1 MATSLKNPAAGP
13 DPSAPDR
20 PRDAVVNAFAGGLLE
35 LVQRA
40 QGGHRA
46 GLESLLLA
54 AAVDR
59 SHAGTVI
66 DLGAGVGAVGL
77 TIAARCPEARIVLVD
92 RDGRALACAGA
103 ALKRPA
109 NRTFADRV
117 EVRQADVDGPDLRG
131 LNRSVADLVVANPPF
146 HVAADRGCSPD
157 PARRAA
163 HVLGK
168 TGLQPWIES
177 MEMLLKSGGAAILIT
192 ASGRLDQVMRFME
205 HGFGGIDL
213 LPVQGR
219 PGRPASRVLVRAV
232 KGSRAPVR
240 LFPPLVLHGERGP
253 AYLHQIE
260 KVLRGRAGLSDVC
273 PGWRRKGAITEDDP

>member
-1 MATSLKNPAAGP
+1 MKSPAAGP
-13 DPSAPDR
+13 DPRAIER

-35 LVQRA
+35 IVQRA
-40 QGGHRA
+40 RGGHRA

-59 SHAGTVI
+59 NHDGTVV
-66 DLGAGVGAVGL
+66 DLGSGIGAVGL
-77 TIAARCPEARIVLVD
+77 TIAARCPGAQVVLVD
-92 RDGRALACAGA
+92 CDGRALACAEA
-103 ALKRPA
+103 ALRRPA
-109 NRTFADRV
+109 NRTFAHRV
-117 EVRQADVDGPDLRG
+117 EVRNADVDRPGLRG
-131 LNRSVADLVVANPPF
+131 LGSGVADIVVANPPF

-168 TGLQPWIES
+168 AGLQPWIEA
-177 MEMLLKSGGAAILIT
+177 METLLKTGGAAILIT

-205 HGFGGIDL
+205 HGFGAIDL

-219 PGRPASRVLVRAV
+219 PGRPANRVLVRSV
-232 KGSRAPVR
+232 KGSRGPVR
-240 LFPPLVLHGERGP
+240 LFPPLVLHGDRGP
-253 AYLHQIE
+253 AYLHQVE

-273 PGWRRKGAITEDDP
+273 PGWHRKGAVAGDDT